1 MQRGNPMEL
10 DFEGLETR
18 QWNRP
23 TDRAQIVCLV
33 IMFTPGVMVI
43 KMSKS
48 RKKSA
53 TVWAKYFSTVEK
65 SYLAFLENVMDFW
78 FLSYHWQDIN
88 P

>member
-33 IMFTPGVMVI
+33 IMYTPGVMVI
-43 KMSKS
+43 KMSKWLICILQMTG
-48 RKKSA
+48 KSQPQFGQNISA
-53 TVWAKYFSTVEK
+53 QLKN
-65 SYLAFLENVMDFW
+65 L
-78 FLSYHWQDIN
+78 I
-88 P
+88 

>member
-1 MQRGNPMEL
+1 MEL

-43 KMSKS
+43 KMSKCQNHG
-48 RKKSA
+48 KSQPQFGQNISA
-53 TVWAKYFSTVEK
+53 QLKN
-65 SYLAFLENVMDFW
+65 L
-78 FLSYHWQDIN
+78 I
-88 P
+88 